1 MKRQFIRK
9 LLSRRTS
16 AEQGFSIIDTLMVVA
31 IISILAAAALPVT
44 GSAVSGQR
52 FVNDAQA
59 LTNMVALAKM
69 RASAAFTRARVRA
82 DVGAGTFVLERW
94 DKTASVWVPEGTA
107 TPLSR
112 GVTFGFGTI
121 GTAPPNTQTTI
132 GFSAACRV
140 GITTATASIANTSC
154 IVFNSRGLPVDGDGM
169 PFGGHA
175 FYLNDGMAVAATTV
189 TATPRIRRWSTPAR
203 LSTPQWRQQQ

>member
-1 MKRQFIRK
+1 MQRRLSHNFP
-9 LLSRRTS
+9 SRR
-16 AEQGFSIIDTLMVVA
+16 ANADEGFSLIDTMMVVA
-31 IISILAAAALPVT
+31 IVGVIAAMALPVT

-59 LTNMVALAKM
+59 LTNTVALAKM
-69 RASAAFTRARVRA
+69 RSSAAYTRARVRA
-82 DVGAGTFVLERW
+82 DLTANTFVLERW
-94 DKTASVWVPEGTA
+94 DKTTNAWVPEGSA
-107 TPLSR
+107 QGLSR

-132 GFSAACRV
+132 GFSAACKV
-140 GITTATASIANTSC
+140 GVTAASANIASTSC
-154 IVFNSRGLPVDGDGM
+154 IVFNSRGLPVDGSGA

-175 FYLNDGMAVAATTV
+175 FYLTDGTAVAATTV

-203 LSTPQWRQQQ
+203 LSTAQWRQQQ